1 MKDIESIFK
10 KAKDSKM
17 TPEEKDL
24 MRFRVLSYTN
34 TYKHYKSSVLS
45 PYLQNIKS
53 VWNFQGFA
61 KVTASALIVI
71 LIGAGSLTYASEQTL
86 PGDLLYPIKI
96 HVKEEIEVSLA
107 STAVKKV
114 NVQKERIEKRIEE
127 VKEIQKT
134 GELTEKQTET
144 IKEAFVD
151 QAKDL
156 NDSFDEL
163 QASGQEEVVVAVAED
178 LLPTLV
184 EFKTEAEKINTAES
198 EDTDTSTEE
207 EILPEDIYI
216 ATETTQID
224 STEVSTL
231 SEITEPEAGDTFA
244 IEFQD
249 LTSNLSEIVMI
260 ETQKIQAQA
269 TESMAVIDE
278 KAIALETNIG
288 TEVTEENST
297 ETGASSIVVTK
308 IAKTDEAGST
318 PLTFGVINGVIK
330 FEAVDQDS
338 SIAEISSVEIQKNT
352 LSGEIVLDTNC
363 PLGNILKTCDTDTSL
378 YINRSVIIYN
388 YDKTEVISIL
398 PITEKGT
405 FDTEL
410 PIGKYILDTTSL
422 SENETAVNMPLEV
435 EITLEKAT
443 VIEINIDT
451 NKTKSILQ

>member
-184 EFKTEAEKINTAES
+184 EFEAEASKINTTES
-198 EDTDTSTEE
+198 QNTDSSIEE
-207 EILPEDIYI
+207 ALPEDISI
-216 ATETTQID
+216 ATEVTQID

-378 YINRSVIIYN
+378 YINRSVMIYN

>member
-1 MKDIESIFK
+1 MKDIESVFK

-53 VWNFQGFA
+53 AWNFQGFA
-61 KVTASALIVI
+61 KVTASALIVV

-184 EFKTEAEKINTAES
+184 EFEAEAAKINTIEPENTES
-198 EDTDTSTEE
+198 PVEE
-207 EILPEDIYI
+207 TLPEDISI
-216 ATETTQID
+216 TTEISQID

-231 SEITEPEAGDTFA
+231 SEVTEQESEKTFA

-278 KAIALETNIG
+278 KAIALEATMG
-288 TEVTEENST
+288 TETTEENST
-297 ETGASSIVVTK
+297 ETEASSVVVTK

-338 SIAEISSVEIQKNT
+338 SIAETSSVEIQKNT

-363 PLGNILKTCDTDTSL
+363 PLVNILKTCETDTNL

-388 YDKTEVISIL
+388 YDKTEVVSIL

-405 FDTEL
+405 FNTEL
-410 PIGKYILDTTSL
+410 PIGKYIVDTTSL
-422 SENETAVNMPLEV
+422 SETEAAVNMPLEI

-443 VIEINIDT
+443 VIEIKIDT